1 MDILFMFEV
10 LVRLIPPLGLTI
22 ALSLT
27 ALVIAT
33 PIGLGL
39 GTLRASLTDTAA
51 VSRLLDAY
59 VFFVRGTPI
68 LIQIFAVYFLLPA
81 AGLKLPLFWLGIMAL
96 VFNSAGYQIE
106 IARAAVNSVAKGQW
120 EAAAAIGFNQ
130 SQALWTFIVPQAAR
144 RMVGPIMNE
153 LSQLIK
159 ASSVLSVITLYE
171 LHKASEA
178 IISANF
184 RFVEVLLVEG
194 FWYFIFVYALVLIA
208 QRVEGRFSA
217 SGGLVEQR

>member
-1 MDILFMFEV
+1 MLDV

-27 ALVIAT
+27 ALVLAT
-33 PIGLGL
+33 PLGLAL
-39 GTLRASLTDTAA
+39 GTLRSSLADKAILA
-51 VSRLLDAY
+51 RVLDAY

-68 LIQIFAVYFLLPA
+68 LIQIFAVYFLLPMT
-81 AGLKLPLFWLGIMAL
+81 GLKLPLFWMGVLAL

-106 IARAAVNSVAKGQW
+106 IGRAAVNSVAKGQW
-120 EAAAAIGFNQ
+120 EAAAALGFDRSQ
-130 SQALWTFIVPQAAR
+130 SLWTFILPQAAR
-144 RMVGPIMNE
+144 RMAGPVMNE

-184 RFVEVLLVEG
+184 RFVEVLIVEG
-194 FWYFIFVYALVLIA
+194 FWYFVFVYALILLA

-217 SGGLVEQR
+217 SGGLVDQR

>member
-1 MDILFMFEV
+1 MFDV

-22 ALSLT
+22 TLSLT
-27 ALVIAT
+27 ALIMAT

-39 GTLRASLTDTAA
+39 GTLRATLRDRSFAA
-51 VSRLLDAY
+51 RILDSY
-59 VFFVRGTPI
+59 VFLVRGTPI
-68 LIQIFAVYFLLPA
+68 LIQIFAVYFLLPLT
-81 AGLKLPLFWLGIMAL
+81 GLKLPLFWMGVLAL

-106 IARAAVNSVAKGQW
+106 IARAAVNSVPKGQW
-120 EAAAAIGFNQ
+120 EAASAIGFSRSQ
-130 SQALWTFIVPQAAR
+130 SLLTFILPQAAR
-144 RMVGPIMNE
+144 RMAGPVMNE

-171 LHKASEA
+171 LHKAAEA

-184 RFVEVLLVEG
+184 RFVEVLIVEG
-194 FWYFIFVYALVLIA
+194 FWYFVFVYTLVLIA

-217 SGGLVEQR
+217 SGGLAEQR